1 MKTSLIFG
9 GCSVHHTRMESASF
23 KSKQID
29 NEKYMKCH
37 YIYTEK
43 GEKVLIPGC
52 MAVAIS
58 DDIEDCTCRSED
70 GFVEFER
77 ERYNKEVKA
86 LRQEIKDLESENAYL
101 NRIIRMLTKHKK

>member
-1 MKTSLIFG
+1 
-9 GCSVHHTRMESASF
+9 
-23 KSKQID
+23 
-29 NEKYMKCH
+29 MKCH

-70 GFVEFER
+70 GFAEFER
-77 ERYNKEVKA
+77 ERYNKTVKA

-101 NRIIRMLTKHKK
+101 NRIIKKLIDNEKENQKNR